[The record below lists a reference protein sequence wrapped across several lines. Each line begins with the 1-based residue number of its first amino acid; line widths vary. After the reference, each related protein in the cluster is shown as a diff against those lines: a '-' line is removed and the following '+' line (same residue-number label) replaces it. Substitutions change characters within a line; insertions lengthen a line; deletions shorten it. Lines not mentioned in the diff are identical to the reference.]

1 MRGLC
6 VLSWVTDVGGSEIDR
21 YPGRTLGV
29 ADWTPT
35 IESRLAAL
43 AFLAVIAS
51 PSAFDQ
57 TRELMA
63 NRFAQRPW
71 MGSLGRPMEKR
82 FSATTEL
89 AIAQTHRS
97 PWTMLMRGI
106 ALLS

>member
-1 MRGLC
+1 
-6 VLSWVTDVGGSEIDR
+6 
-21 YPGRTLGV
+21 
-29 ADWTPT
+29 
-35 IESRLAAL
+35 
-43 AFLAVIAS
+43 
-51 PSAFDQ
+51 
-57 TRELMA
+57 MA

-71 MGSLGRPMEKR
+71 MGSLGRPMDKR